1 MDQETSNKF
10 AKDGALFILQ
20 GLPLQSEFGIDC
32 KSYQIGEKFK
42 GLKMIPKGK
51 SHMVQFGAN
60 NKLLNSANLKLST
73 SQASISYTSASSQ
86 RMAK

>member
-51 SHMVQFGAN
+51 SHMVQF
-60 NKLLNSANLKLST
+60 STNLAL
-73 SQASISYTSASSQ
+73 ISF
-86 RMAK
+86 

>member
-1 MDQETSNKF
+1 MDQETSNRI
-10 AKDGALFILQ
+10 AKDGALFILE

-51 SHMVQFGAN
+51 KKVA
-60 NKLLNSANLKLST
+60 
-73 SQASISYTSASSQ
+73 
-86 RMAK
+86 